1 MRLALVGTG
10 KITQQAH
17 LPAVLRTAGA
27 EVTALVDTSQ
37 ERARALADRN
47 GLDAD
52 VATRLEDVLDKVDG
66 AIIATPNHTHRALTV
81 ACCRAGVHA
90 LVEKPLATSLADCE
104 AIEAAA
110 AEAGVVVAVGYCT
123 RYLDTVGLMKRLL
136 DERFFGRPQGF
147 AYQFGTR
154 GGWAPD
160 SGYTLDRGATGGG
173 VLMVSGTHFLDRMLY
188 WFGYPESVTYE
199 DDSRGGPEASARATV
214 RYGKGRWAFD
224 GHLRVSKTHAMS
236 GGFALKTDQ
245 GVLLYKDGGEGS
257 IVFRPSAQPEIEQN
271 IVLRRAAGSAQ
282 RNMYDL
288 QLEDFM
294 TACST
299 GSAPAVTAS
308 QGTQN
313 IRLIHEMYA
322 VQTPMR
328 DAFYGEVTA

>member
-17 LPAVLRTAGA
+17 LPAALRTPGI
-27 EVTALVDTSQ
+27 EVAALVDTS
-37 ERARALADRN
+37 EASARALADRN

-66 AIIATPNHTHRALTV
+66 ALIATPNHTHRALTV

-110 AEAGVVVAVGYCT
+110 NEAGVIVAVGYCT
-123 RYLDTVGLMKRLL
+123 RYLDTVVLMKKLL
-136 DERFFGRPQGF
+136 DERTFGRPQGF

-188 WFGYPESVTYE
+188 WFGYPEAVSYQ
-199 DDSRGGPEASARATV
+199 DDSRGGPEASAYAKV

-224 GHLRVSKTHAMS
+224 GHLRVSKTHAMK
-236 GGFALKTDQ
+236 GGFALQTDK
-245 GVLLYKDGGEGS
+245 GVLLYKDGGDGS
-257 IVFRPSAQPEIEQN
+257 ITFRPSDQPDLEHQIA
-271 IVLRRAAGSAQ
+271 LRRGAGQGQ

-288 QLEDFM
+288 QLEDFVR
-294 TACST
+294 ACET
-299 GSAPAVTAS
+299 GAAPAVTAE

-313 IRLIHEMYA
+313 IRLIHAMYEA
-322 VQTPMR
+322 REPMR
-328 DAFYGEVTA
+328 DTFYPEVTA